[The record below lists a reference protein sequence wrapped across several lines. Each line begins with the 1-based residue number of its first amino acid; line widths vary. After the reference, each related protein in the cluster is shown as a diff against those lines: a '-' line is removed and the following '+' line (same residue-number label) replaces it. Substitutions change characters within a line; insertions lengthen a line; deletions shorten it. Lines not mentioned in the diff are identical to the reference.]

1 MNITRLSVQAM
12 KAYKQDKLP
21 LNMEGFLVNIN
32 MATQS
37 CLDYNLCWDTI
48 LCHKKVLQS
57 CLDRYVLRVDEQIG
71 VNSHQNWRKGE
82 SSMSH
87 YHMNPIG
94 EAVMR
99 QI

>member
-37 CLDYNLCWDTI
+37 CLDYNLC
-48 LCHKKVLQS
+48 HKKILQS
-57 CLDRYVLRVDEQIG
+57 CLDLYVLRVDEQIG
-71 VNSHQNWRKGE
+71 VKSHQNWRKRE